1 MESETLNNIKAYRR
15 KALTDLLEQCTV
27 LQIKLF
33 KLMYYSVE
41 TIPDEKIDWAIRQCE
56 NTIKSNKKK

>member
-27 LQIKLF
+27 PQIKLF

-56 NTIKSNKKK
+56 STIKSNKKK